1 VTTAIKPEK
10 IREMSDEELMN
21 QDKDLSDQLFRLRF
35 QLSMGQTESLKKIRE
50 LRKDIARIK
59 TVRRERQIQLA
70 REAK

>member
-1 VTTAIKPEK
+1 MKPEK